1 MTFVSVILAV
11 IVIGGLLAYMR
22 KGDTSRL
29 SHDNN
34 NIVGD
39 NPIRPTLDA
48 ELVRQRWVE
57 ISHMQGQGG
66 MGLKNA
72 LMEADK
78 LLDYVMRAQGFTG
91 ETMGDRLKHH
101 GDRFS
106 DLNGVWSAHKLR
118 NQVAHDVHVDIVKPQ
133 VTNAIAALGRAISDL
148 GVKLV

>member
-11 IVIGGLLAYMR
+11 LVIGGLLMYMR
-22 KGDTSRL
+22 KGSGGKSSQQNFSTA
-29 SHDNN
+29 
-34 NIVGD
+34 D

-48 ELVRQRWVE
+48 ELVRQRWTE
-57 ISHMQGQGG
+57 IAHMQGQGA

-78 LLDYVMRAQGFTG
+78 LLDYVMQAQGFTG
-91 ETMGDRLKHH
+91 ENMGDRLKRH

-106 DLNGVWSAHKLR
+106 DLNGVWAAHKLR
-118 NQVAHDVHVDIVKPQ
+118 NQVAHDIHVDIVKPQ
-133 VTNAIAALGRAISDL
+133 VTNAIASLGRGISDL

>member
-11 IVIGGLLAYMR
+11 LVIGGLLMYMR
-22 KGDTSRL
+22 KGSGGRSSQQNFSTA
-29 SHDNN
+29 
-34 NIVGD
+34 D

-48 ELVRQRWVE
+48 ELVRQRWTE
-57 ISHMQGQGG
+57 IAHMQGQGA

-78 LLDYVMRAQGFTG
+78 LLDYVMQAQGFTG
-91 ETMGDRLKHH
+91 ENMGERLKRH

-106 DLNGVWSAHKLR
+106 DLNGVWAAHKLR
-118 NQVAHDVHVDIVKPQ
+118 NQVAHDIHVDIVKPQ
-133 VTNAIAALGRAISDL
+133 VTNAIASLGRGISDL

>member
-1 MTFVSVILAV
+1 MTFVSVVLAV
-11 IVIGGLLAYMR
+11 LVIGGLIAYMR
-22 KGDTSRL
+22 KGDGGGL
-29 SHDNN
+29 SSIDYSASA
-34 NIVGD
+34 

-48 ELVRQRWVE
+48 ELVYRRWTE

-78 LLDYVMRAQGFTG
+78 LLDYVMQAQGFTG
-91 ETMGDRLKHH
+91 ETMGERLKRH

-106 DLNGVWSAHKLR
+106 DLNGVWAAHKLR
-118 NQVAHDVHVDIVKPQ
+118 NQVAHDVHIDLVKPQ
-133 VTNAIAALGRAISDL
+133 VTNAIAALGRGISDL